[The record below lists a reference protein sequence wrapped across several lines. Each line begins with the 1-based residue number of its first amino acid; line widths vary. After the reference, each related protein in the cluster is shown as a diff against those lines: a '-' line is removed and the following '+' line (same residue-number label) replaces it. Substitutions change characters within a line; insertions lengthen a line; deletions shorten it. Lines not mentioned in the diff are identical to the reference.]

1 MTRNPYKKPAKGSA
15 LATQTFNKAWLK
27 INHDALIEA
36 LSPNAPIVLSIDGEP
51 LSAKGG
57 MLFNLPDD
65 LGNIN
70 SAFSFKENVG
80 RLRDAGV
87 GLVLD
92 ELRETAPG
100 QLFSVLLAK
109 KGASTFAKWAM
120 HLTLDYIYSRRAAL
134 REQGISVRQAL
145 VAGVDS
151 LAARFDE
158 RVPGLHKEAMS
169 VLAARLKTRRNR
181 LIKRRTVIN
190 QSETNDHDG
199 FLYLLLVARKMPLR
213 FVSSENV
220 DRLVRAA

>member
-1 MTRNPYKKPAKGSA
+1 MSYNPYKKPVKGSA
-15 LATQTFNKAWLK
+15 LANQAFNRAWLK

-51 LSAKGG
+51 LSARGG
-57 MLFNLPDD
+57 MLLELPDN
-65 LGNIN
+65 LGNID

-87 GLVLD
+87 GRVMD
-92 ELRETAPG
+92 ELREKG
-100 QLFSVLLAK
+100 QGKLFSVLLAE

-120 HLTLDYIYSRRAAL
+120 HLTLECIYSQRATL

-151 LAARFDE
+151 LAAKFDE

-190 QSETNDHDG
+190 QSEANEQDA
-199 FLYLLLVARKMPLR
+199 FLYLLLVARQMPLR
-213 FVSSENV
+213 FVGAENV
-220 DRLVRAA
+220 DRLARAA